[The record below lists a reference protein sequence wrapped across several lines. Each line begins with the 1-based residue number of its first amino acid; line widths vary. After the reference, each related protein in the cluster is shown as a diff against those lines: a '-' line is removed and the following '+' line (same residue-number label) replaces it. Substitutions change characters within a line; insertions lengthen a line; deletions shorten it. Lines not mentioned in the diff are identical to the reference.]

1 VLGEEA
7 SGYDMYVAVGFVL
20 LVCALDVVALDIDE
34 ADWVGGLLRCT
45 LVCCPCNRALEMRP
59 GWND

>member
-1 VLGEEA
+1 MLGEEA

-34 ADWVGGLLRCT
+34 ADCKGSIPTCT
-45 LVCCPCNRALEMRP
+45 
-59 GWND
+59 